1 MPRTIFALLAAMPAL
16 ALGGPVSG
24 DHSLVPGL
32 MGYNALPALVATD
45 PAIDDELAFE
55 LSGVVQVSDFTTATD
70 AAAYP
75 YLRLFVPFRHVA
87 ALELDAIPVES
98 WRVGPETQQRLD
110 AAHASGTTKG
120 DIRLSAEFALV
131 HESPGFPALGVRV
144 FLKSASG
151 KGIEDRRFLSAPG
164 YAADL
169 LAAKTLPWRLG
180 DLAVRVVAN
189 AGMFVWEQGSSHQD
203 DAFAA
208 SARVLLRA
216 PGKSRLALDWRGY
229 WGWQQY
235 DKPMVLGAT
244 AGWRAAQA
252 LEILGIVDRGLTSD
266 APPWTMRLGL
276 VLYLDARSMP
286 GVGST
291 IAD

>member
-1 MPRTIFALLAAMPAL
+1 MRRTIVALLATLPAL
-16 ALGGPVSG
+16 ALAAPVSG
-24 DHSLVPGL
+24 DRSLVPGL
-32 MGYNALPALVATD
+32 MGYNALPTLVAAD
-45 PAIDDELAFE
+45 PAIGEELAFE

-87 ALELDAIPVES
+87 ALELDAIPFES

-120 DIRLSAEFALV
+120 DIRLSAQFALV
-131 HESPGFPALGVRV
+131 HESSGFPALGFRV

-164 YAADL
+164 YAGDL
-169 LAAKTLPWRLG
+169 LAAKTLPWRVG

-189 AGMFVWEQGSSHQD
+189 AGIFVWEQGSSQQD

-208 SARVLLRA
+208 AARVLLRA
-216 PGKSRLALDWRGY
+216 PGRSRLAVDWRGY

-235 DKPMVLGAT
+235 DKPMVLGLT
-244 AGWRAAQA
+244 AGWRAGDAVELLA
-252 LEILGIVDRGLTSD
+252 TVDRGLTSD
-266 APPWTMRLGL
+266 APPWTMRVGV
-276 VLYLDARSMP
+276 VLYVDALSIP
-286 GVGST
+286 GIGRT